1 MIALIDEFAK
11 ELTQIAEFA
20 ESTVHNYVACIAAF
34 FDYAQNHIRI
44 DPVFAKGRHIVAWI
58 GEVKKTG
65 ISKSRLEHHRSAL
78 KLFFALMV
86 KLKIVHKNPADHL
99 PLFRRSHTSDRNRP
113 VDKKVVFK
121 LLKSVDRSG
130 WYGIRDHLII
140 AVLWSLG
147 LRVSEL
153 TALRVKHFEPDH
165 GKRIGLLRVRG
176 KNKKHRALFVVDNLY
191 DELVAYLACEPSPKK
206 KNAPL
211 FPIDAGTAISK
222 NRVLKMIKERCRAA
236 GIKHRV
242 TPHVLRHSFATEMYL
257 AGVPLSAVQ
266 TMMGHSHKAETAIY
280 VHVSDKLQKQA
291 LEQISLQGGWIWP

>member
-1 MIALIDEFAK
+1 MNFTK
-11 ELTQIAEFA
+11 SSPKIAEFA
-20 ESTVHNYVACIAAF
+20 ESTVDNYVACIAAF
-34 FDYAQNHIRI
+34 FDYAQNRIGI
-44 DPVFAKGRHIVAWI
+44 DPVFAKGRHVVAWI

-99 PLFRRSHTSDRNRP
+99 PVIRRLHTSDRNRP

-130 WYGIRDHLII
+130 WHGLRDHLII
-140 AVLWSLG
+140 AVLWCLG

-165 GKRIGLLRVRG
+165 GKRIGLLRVKG

-191 DELVAYLACEPSPKK
+191 DELADYLACDLSPKK

-211 FPIDAGTAISK
+211 FPTDAGTAISK

-236 GIKHRV
+236 GIKHRL

-257 AGVPLSAVQ
+257 AGVPLGAVQ